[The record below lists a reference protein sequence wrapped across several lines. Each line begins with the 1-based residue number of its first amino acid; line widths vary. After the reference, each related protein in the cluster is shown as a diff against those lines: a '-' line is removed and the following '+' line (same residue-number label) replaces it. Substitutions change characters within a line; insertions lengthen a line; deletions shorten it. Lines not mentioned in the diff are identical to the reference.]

1 MINSLILI
9 MADLWEQFFTDL
21 ESFLRLSSAREENA
35 SVAVAETTLL
45 KLECYLNTL
54 NAIINTLGE
63 ESRMYLDML
72 FVGF

>member
-72 FVGF
+72 LVGF

>member
-1 MINSLILI
+1 

-45 KLECYLNTL
+45 KLEYYLNTL